1 MENELTL
8 KRFSDIR
15 RDLGY
20 TQAEF
25 AKLLGVS
32 NTTADIERG
41 RTKLS
46 GKVVAELLRQFKINP
61 LWLFGESEQ
70 KHLET
75 SNTSVIPKV
84 VTVDS
89 EDRENMVLVNAKAAA
104 GYPQNIQDTSWYQQ
118 LPAFDLPIP
127 EFRNATYRG
136 FQVEGDSMLPN
147 LRPGEWVLA
156 KAVEHID
163 DVSPNKMY
171 VVVLQDAVLV
181 KKIEKKPNSNNITL
195 VSLNETY
202 PPYEIKPFQIQE
214 IWQVSSKITF
224 GEDATTEKGLLKE
237 LKDSMEELKSQFK
250 QAENWFTEDFNAFL
264 AYRVRSPLIET
275 QDFCTDWWPVVYD
288 VQKIIIFRPNSVFS
302 LLQEVFA

>member
-1 MENELTL
+1 MENERTL
-8 KRFSDIR
+8 KRFIDIR
-15 RDLGY
+15 RDLGH

-25 AKLLGVS
+25 AKLLGIS

-46 GKVVAELLRQFKINP
+46 GKVVVELLRQFKINP
-61 LWLFGESEQ
+61 LWLFGESDNQ
-70 KHLET
+70 YIET
-75 SNTSVIPKV
+75 STTSVIPKV

-89 EDRENMVLVNAKAAA
+89 SDNENMVLVNAKAAA
-104 GYPQNIQDTSWYQQ
+104 GYPQNIHDTSWYQQ

-147 LRPGEWVLA
+147 LKPGEWVLA

-195 VSLNETY
+195 VSLNESY
-202 PPYEIKPFQIQE
+202 PPYEIKPFHIQE
-214 IWQVSSKITF
+214 IWQVGSKITF
-224 GEDATTEKGLLKE
+224 GEDATTEKGLLKQLQESMDE
-237 LKDSMEELKSQFK
+237 LKRQFNK
-250 QAENWFTEDFNAFL
+250 QVA
-264 AYRVRSPLIET
+264 S
-275 QDFCTDWWPVVYD
+275 
-288 VQKIIIFRPNSVFS
+288 
-302 LLQEVFA
+302 

>member
-8 KRFSDIR
+8 KRFIEIR
-15 RDLGY
+15 RGLGH
-20 TQAEF
+20 TQSEF
-25 AKLLGVS
+25 ARLLGIS
-32 NTTADIERG
+32 STTADIERG

-61 LWLFGESEQ
+61 LWLFGESNSQ
-70 KHLET
+70 YLET
-75 SNTSVIPKV
+75 SKTSVIPKV

-89 EDRENMVLVNAKAAA
+89 SDNDNMVLVNAKAAA

-147 LRPGEWVLA
+147 LKPGEWVLA

-195 VSLNETY
+195 VSLNENY
-202 PPYEIKPFQIQE
+202 PPYEIKPFHIQE
-214 IWQVSSKITF
+214 IWQVGSKITF
-224 GEDATTEKGLLKE
+224 GEDATTEKGLLKQ
-237 LKDSMEELKSQFK
+237 LQKSMEELKSQFNK
-250 QAENWFTEDFNAFL
+250 QVA
-264 AYRVRSPLIET
+264 S
-275 QDFCTDWWPVVYD
+275 
-288 VQKIIIFRPNSVFS
+288 
-302 LLQEVFA
+302 

>member
-1 MENELTL
+1 MSIFDIRNVTLNRKGVLVNLPFALNGKARIHMENELTL
-8 KRFSDIR
+8 KRFTEIR
-15 RDLGY
+15 RELGY

-25 AKLLGVS
+25 AKLLGIS

-61 LWLFGESEQ
+61 LWLFGESDQ

-75 SNTSVIPKV
+75 SKTSVIPKV

-89 EDRENMVLVNAKAAA
+89 SDQDNMVLVNAKAAA

-147 LRPGEWVLA
+147 LKPGEWILA
-156 KAVEHID
+156 RAIEHID
-163 DVSPNKMY
+163 HVSSNKMY
-171 VVVLQDAVLV
+171 VVVLQDSVMV
-181 KKIEKKPNSNNITL
+181 KKIEKRPNSNNITL
-195 VSLNETY
+195 ISLNETY

-214 IWQVSSKITF
+214 IWEVSSKLTF
-224 GEDATTEKGLLKE
+224 NVDATTETGLLRQ
-237 LKDSMEELKSQFK
+237 LQQSMEELKQQVG
-250 QAENWFTEDFNAFL
+250 QAKSN
-264 AYRVRSPLIET
+264 
-275 QDFCTDWWPVVYD
+275 
-288 VQKIIIFRPNSVFS
+288 
-302 LLQEVFA
+302 

>member
-1 MENELTL
+1 MENEITL
-8 KRFSDIR
+8 KRFTDVR
-15 RDLGY
+15 RELGY

-25 AKLLGVS
+25 AALLGVS

-46 GKVVAELLRQFKINP
+46 GRVVAELLRQFKINP
-61 LWLFGESEQ
+61 LWLFGESQ
-70 KHLET
+70 QQYLET
-75 SNTSVIPKV
+75 SQASVIPKV

-89 EDRENMVLVNAKAAA
+89 SDQENIVLVNAKAAA
-104 GYPQNIQDTSWYQQ
+104 GYPQNIQDTSWYRQ

-156 KAVEHID
+156 RAVEHLD

-181 KKIEKKPNSNNITL
+181 KKIEKKPNSNNVTL

-224 GEDATTEKGLLKE
+224 GEDATTEKGLLKQ
-237 LKDSMEELKSQFK
+237 LQQSMEELKSQLK
-250 QAENWFTEDFNAFL
+250 QVNN
-264 AYRVRSPLIET
+264 
-275 QDFCTDWWPVVYD
+275 
-288 VQKIIIFRPNSVFS
+288 
-302 LLQEVFA
+302 

>member
-8 KRFSDIR
+8 KRFIDIR
-15 RDLGY
+15 RDLGH

-25 AKLLGVS
+25 AKLLGIS

-46 GKVVAELLRQFKINP
+46 GKVVAELLKQFNINP
-61 LWLFGESEQ
+61 LWLFGESEE

-75 SNTSVIPKV
+75 SRTSVIPKV

-89 EDRENMVLVNAKAAA
+89 ADNDNMVLVNAKAAA
-104 GYPQNIQDTSWYQQ
+104 GYPQNIADTSWYHQ

-147 LRPGEWVLA
+147 LRPNDWVLA
-156 KAVEHID
+156 KSVEHID
-163 DVSPNKMY
+163 HISANKMY

-181 KKIEKKPNSNNITL
+181 KKIEKRPNSNNITL

-202 PPYEIKPFQIQE
+202 PPYDIKPFQIQE
-214 IWQVSSKITF
+214 IWEVSSKLTF
-224 GEDATTEKGLLKE
+224 NVDATTDTGLLRQ
-237 LKDSMEELKSQFK
+237 LHQSMEELKQQMGTVK
-250 QAENWFTEDFNAFL
+250 N
-264 AYRVRSPLIET
+264 
-275 QDFCTDWWPVVYD
+275 
-288 VQKIIIFRPNSVFS
+288 
-302 LLQEVFA
+302 

>member
-1 MENELTL
+1 MEHELTL
-8 KRFSDIR
+8 KRFTEIR
-15 RDLGY
+15 RDLGH

-25 AKLLGVS
+25 AKMLGIS

-46 GKVVAELLRQFKINP
+46 GKVVAELLRQFNINP
-61 LWLFGESEQ
+61 LWLFGESEE

-75 SNTSVIPKV
+75 SRTSVIPKV

-89 EDRENMVLVNAKAAA
+89 ADQENMVLVNAKAAA
-104 GYPQNIQDTSWYQQ
+104 GYPQNIADTSWYRQ

-147 LRPGEWVLA
+147 LRPNDWVLA
-156 KAVEHID
+156 RAIEHID
-163 DVSPNKMY
+163 YVSANKMY

-181 KKIEKKPNSNNITL
+181 KKIEKRPNSNNITL

-214 IWQVSSKITF
+214 IWEVSSKLTF
-224 GEDATTEKGLLKE
+224 NLDATTESGLLRQ
-237 LKDSMEELKSQFK
+237 LQQSMEELKQQVGQSK
-250 QAENWFTEDFNAFL
+250 
-264 AYRVRSPLIET
+264 
-275 QDFCTDWWPVVYD
+275 
-288 VQKIIIFRPNSVFS
+288 PN
-302 LLQEVFA
+302 